1 MAATITGVGVGL
13 GLSCSSKLTKRFSS
27 SAGSSRCSV
36 KMSVSVEEQKK
47 NFTLKNSE
55 EAFNVAKVLDFFSL
69 SIFRFDVV
77 LISL

>member
-27 SAGSSRCSV
+27 STGSSRCSV

-55 EAFNVAKVLDFFSL
+55 EAFNVAKVLDFLSL

>member
-13 GLSCSSKLTKRFSS
+13 GLSYSSKLTKRFSS

-36 KMSVSVEEQKK
+36 QMSVSVEEQKK
-47 NFTLKNSE
+47 NFTLKKSE